1 MNEQLQ
7 HKSTTW
13 QAATQ
18 ALLLKQTAIKQPTIK
33 APTPKSLDTRAAPPT
48 NITNIHTITTT
59 TTSSAKEP
67 GINRTPPVKTNLPV
81 WVDLPL

>member
-33 APTPKSLDTRAAPPT
+33 APTPKSLDTRAAPPHQHHQHPNNHHHYHIQRKRT
-48 NITNIHTITTT
+48 RYQSN
-59 TTSSAKEP
+59 TTSENQFTCL
-67 GINRTPPVKTNLPV
+67 G
-81 WVDLPL
+81 

>member
-33 APTPKSLDTRAAPPT
+33 APTPKPLDTKAAPPLT
-48 NITNIHTITTT
+48 DIHTSTTIA
-59 TTSSAKEP
+59 TSGAKEP
-67 GINRTPPVKTNLPV
+67 GINRKPPVKTNLPV